1 MGGVVRADRH
11 LMDTRGFAQRPGDVG
26 EVIAL
31 MLGRDRDGDASVLDS
46 AVGVAVGRHLA
57 SCSPWDP
64 WPTLWAA
71 NALAE
76 QGDDAGARLLL
87 RTVARVAPDP
97 ALDEMAARLRPPG
110 AARQRA
116 AVVTCV
122 VLAAVLLA
130 SGAVVALVRG
140 DQAAAGALLTASIG
154 PALVVKDRW
163 ARHVRIPG
171 LTLQESRLWRSLEA
185 LHPGDVDVLFTM
197 GDGHLRR
204 AITDL
209 SDPGKQRET
218 TDRSGWVGLAGVVG
232 AVLGMVAGLT
242 VPGLPPG
249 AFIVLMPVGGAIAA
263 LAAWA
268 ALRRRAD

>member
-1 MGGVVRADRH
+1 MCGDVRADRR
-11 LMDTRGFAQRPGDVG
+11 LMDTRAFPPRPGDVG

-31 MLGRDRDGDASVLDS
+31 MLGRDRDGDASALDS

-57 SCSPWDP
+57 SRSPWDP
-64 WPTLWAA
+64 SPTLWAA
-71 NALAE
+71 DALAR

-97 ALDEMAARLRPPG
+97 ALDQMAAHLRPPG
-110 AARQRA
+110 AARRRA

-122 VLAAVLLA
+122 VLAVALLA
-130 SGAVVALVRG
+130 SAAVAALLRG
-140 DQAAAGALLTASIG
+140 DQMTAVMLLVGSIT
-154 PALVVKDRW
+154 PALVVRDRW
-163 ARHVRIPG
+163 ARHVRMPG
-171 LTLQESRLWRSLEA
+171 LTSQESRLWRSLEA
-185 LHPGDVDVLFTM
+185 LRPGDVDVLFTI
-197 GDGHLRR
+197 GDGRLRR

-209 SDPGKQRET
+209 SDPGKQREK

-232 AVLGMVAGLT
+232 AALGMVAGLT

-249 AFIVLMPVGGAIAA
+249 TFLVLMPVGGVVAA

-268 ALRRRAD
+268 ALRRRAG

>member
-1 MGGVVRADRH
+1 MGGDVRADRH
-11 LMDTRGFAQRPGDVG
+11 LMDTRAFAQRPGDVG

-57 SCSPWDP
+57 SRSPWDP
-64 WPTLWAA
+64 SPTLWAA
-71 NALAE
+71 HALAD
-76 QGDDAGARLLL
+76 QGDSAGARLLL
-87 RTVARVAPDP
+87 RTVARVAPAP
-97 ALDEMAARLRPPG
+97 ALDEMAAHLRPPG
-110 AARQRA
+110 AARHRA
-116 AVVTCV
+116 TVVTCV
-122 VLAAVLLA
+122 VLAVALLA
-130 SGAVVALVRG
+130 SAVVAALVRG
-140 DQAAAGALLTASIG
+140 DQAAAGMLLLGSIT

-163 ARHVRIPG
+163 TRHVRMPG
-171 LTLQESRLWRSLEA
+171 LTLQESRLWRSLDA
-185 LHPGDVDVLFTM
+185 LRPGDVDVLFTM
-197 GDGHLRR
+197 GDGRLRR

-209 SDPGKQRET
+209 SDPGKQRER

-249 AFIVLMPVGGAIAA
+249 AFIVLMPAGGVVAA